1 VYDPSMLT
9 LVTFKKKPTD
19 AWAPGVKVLV
29 RERA

>member
-1 VYDPSMLT
+1 MLT

-29 RERA
+29 RERT